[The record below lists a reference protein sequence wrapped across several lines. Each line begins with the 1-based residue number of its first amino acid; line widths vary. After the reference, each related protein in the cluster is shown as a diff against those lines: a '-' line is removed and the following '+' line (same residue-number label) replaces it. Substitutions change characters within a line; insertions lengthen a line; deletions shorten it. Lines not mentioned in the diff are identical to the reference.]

1 MVINWP
7 GRSASPPDREE
18 QLETDK
24 LELKAQIRTAL
35 ADLAARHGIAQGE
48 VDQVMWAYIDH
59 AVRDLTFTHERGVAP
74 ADKEEAR
81 SAAVVAFGR
90 LRSLN

>member
-7 GRSASPPDREE
+7 ARPAADPGQD
-18 QLETDK
+18 LENDK

-48 VDQVMWAYIDH
+48 VDHVMWAYIDQ
-59 AVRDLTFTHERGVAP
+59 AVGDLTFAHERGVAP
-74 ADKEEAR
+74 ANKGETR
-81 SAAVVAFGR
+81 SGAVLAFER
-90 LRSLN
+90 QRSLN